1 MYSLILMSLILRL
14 QVSECPEVR
23 IVEGTI
29 LITLVSREKNCAW
42 LCGTYMQLYDF
53 EAMEG

>member
-29 LITLVSREKNCAW
+29 LITLVSREKKCAR